1 MNKKLRTV
9 RYLCGQQLLENLGSS
24 KIISGY
30 ILGVLIS
37 VLASVQYLQYAGN
50 RSIHLAEPMVL
61 MMENPVYRFI
71 IFIGLLLVL
80 SNAPFITERSVLMI
94 YRINRK
100 EWAISSLLYMV
111 THIFAYYALSLLITI
126 MITAKHS
133 YIGNVWSRAMI
144 RLASVEQKSAMVKF
158 GLSIPSASLLE
169 DISPYKALLFLYFA
183 NCFCGILL
191 IFLAYLISLRKN
203 FIWGNLVV
211 LLIQFVGLSVS
222 REYMWH
228 VPFWIAPFSLT
239 DLELVIVNKMPF
251 RNIGIYFAVIIMIE
265 VICVCRVIRTKDWFL
280 HVGEENE
287 SM

>member
-9 RYLCGQQLLENLGSS
+9 RYLWGQQLLENLGSS

-111 THIFAYYALSLLITI
+111 THIFAYYAL
-126 MITAKHS
+126 
-133 YIGNVWSRAMI
+133 GR
-144 RLASVEQKSAMVKF
+144 
-158 GLSIPSASLLE
+158 
-169 DISPYKALLFLYFA
+169 
-183 NCFCGILL
+183 
-191 IFLAYLISLRKN
+191 
-203 FIWGNLVV
+203 
-211 LLIQFVGLSVS
+211 
-222 REYMWH
+222 
-228 VPFWIAPFSLT
+228 
-239 DLELVIVNKMPF
+239 
-251 RNIGIYFAVIIMIE
+251 
-265 VICVCRVIRTKDWFL
+265 
-280 HVGEENE
+280 
-287 SM
+287 

>member
-1 MNKKLRTV
+1 M
-9 RYLCGQQLLENLGSS
+9 
-24 KIISGY
+24 
-30 ILGVLIS
+30 
-37 VLASVQYLQYAGN
+37 LASVQYLQYAGN

-158 GLSIPSASLLE
+158 GLSIPSASLLK